1 MASAEVEETI
11 RRLSSHKGVEGIV
24 ISTYEGVALK
34 STLSAELTTRYAGL
48 MSQLVLKARGAVR
61 TIDAE
66 VRARG
71 SHWLGG
77 AGGWLLRPWLL
88 SSASPSFPTAQLKL
102 PLLPLLPPLLPSSRM
117 TWSFFVRARAST
129 RS

>member
-24 ISTYEGVALK
+24 ISTYEGVALR

-48 MSQLVLKARGAVR
+48 MTQLVLRARGAVR

-66 VRARG
+66 VSWLQARG
-71 SHWLGG
+71 SGARGHGRGHCLGARSVFHG
-77 AGGWLLRPWLL
+77 FFFT
-88 SSASPSFPTAQLKL
+88 SSHHASPLLFSDATA
-102 PLLPLLPPLLPSSRM
+102 RG
-117 TWSFFVRARAST
+117 AE
-129 RS
+129 

>member
-34 STLSAELTTRYAGL
+34 STLPADLTTRYAGL

-66 VRARG
+66 VSCAQG
-71 SHWLGG
+71 PWQGCGVG
-77 AGGWLLRPWLL
+77 AGASGGKGEGLFHGLGRGMFSLSPSSLCLL
-88 SSASPSFPTAQLKL
+88 SLE
-102 PLLPLLPPLLPSSRM
+102 
-117 TWSFFVRARAST
+117 
-129 RS
+129 

>member
-34 STLSAELTTRYAGL
+34 STLPADLTTRYAGL

-66 VRARG
+66 VSSRWWAGRAGR
-71 SHWLGG
+71 
-77 AGGWLLRPWLL
+77 AARALLLWKLNGPRPWP
-88 SSASPSFPTAQLKL
+88 AGA
-102 PLLPLLPPLLPSSRM
+102 
-117 TWSFFVRARAST
+117 
-129 RS
+129 

>member
-66 VRARG
+66 VSSFARAR
-71 SHWLGG
+71 
-77 AGGWLLRPWLL
+77 
-88 SSASPSFPTAQLKL
+88 
-102 PLLPLLPPLLPSSRM
+102 
-117 TWSFFVRARAST
+117 
-129 RS
+129 

>member
-1 MASAEVEETI
+1 MAAAEVEETI

-34 STLSAELTTRYAGL
+34 STLSAELTAKYAGL
-48 MSQLVLKARGAVR
+48 MSQLVLKARGSVR

-66 VRARG
+66 VRAEQQRV
-71 SHWLGG
+71 G
-77 AGGWLLRPWLL
+77 AACCMPPC
-88 SSASPSFPTAQLKL
+88 ASQHPITFPSCLFHPH
-102 PLLPLLPPLLPSSRM
+102 PRM
-117 TWSFFVRARAST
+117 TLCFCARGRASM

>member
-24 ISTYEGVALK
+24 ISTYEGVALR

-48 MSQLVLKARGAVR
+48 MTQLVLRARGAVR

-66 VRARG
+66 VRGCSLWGGARG
-71 SHWLGG
+71 RWAAARSACSLAEG
-77 AGGWLLRPWLL
+77 PLL
-88 SSASPSFPTAQLKL
+88 SLHPCATLLLAMHSAP
-102 PLLPLLPPLLPSSRM
+102 
-117 TWSFFVRARAST
+117 RAE
-129 RS
+129 

>member
-24 ISTYEGVALK
+24 ISTYEGVALR

-48 MSQLVLKARGAVR
+48 MTQLVLRARGAVR

-66 VRARG
+66 VRGAACGRG
-71 SHWLGG
+71 SAAGG
-77 AGGWLLRPWLL
+77 AAG
-88 SSASPSFPTAQLKL
+88 SSAGVAWVSGAAPLTTQPLSPSRYGFHAKG
-102 PLLPLLPPLLPSSRM
+102 RM
-117 TWSFFVRARAST
+117 TSFFCARARASM
-129 RS
+129 R